1 MAGKH
6 RNLVHVGRLS
16 QRREIPHLHVLNH
29 ALSKWCHHRKLLCE
43 IEFAGISNSI
53 VSQRAF
59 SAKKISDE
67 SEITEEWKEVSGRR
81 TTSRSCYYRDSGLVQ
96 LPIMSTR
103 RPRGGGFKAL
113 IFGQGCSWNLHL
125 LPCGSEPEGRIR
137 ITIAAMPTRQEL
149 HTLVDTLPEG
159 ATFVQETL
167 RNHKSH
173 ELTIVERIRA
183 EADRLI
189 YKHEVRG
196 PGDKPDEREVTFDL
210 A

>member
-1 MAGKH
+1 
-6 RNLVHVGRLS
+6 
-16 QRREIPHLHVLNH
+16 
-29 ALSKWCHHRKLLCE
+29 
-43 IEFAGISNSI
+43 
-53 VSQRAF
+53 
-59 SAKKISDE
+59 
-67 SEITEEWKEVSGRR
+67 
-81 TTSRSCYYRDSGLVQ
+81 
-96 LPIMSTR
+96 
-103 RPRGGGFKAL
+103 
-113 IFGQGCSWNLHL
+113 
-125 LPCGSEPEGRIR
+125 
-137 ITIAAMPTRQEL
+137 MPTRQEL
-149 HTLVDTLPEG
+149 GTLVDTLPEG

>member
-1 MAGKH
+1 MC
-6 RNLVHVGRLS
+6 LS
-16 QRREIPHLHVLNH
+16 DVNDCDPARVLPG
-29 ALSKWCHHRKLLCE
+29 LRKCAQHPRTAP
-43 IEFAGISNSI
+43 IA
-53 VSQRAF
+53 
-59 SAKKISDE
+59 SA
-67 SEITEEWKEVSGRR
+67 
-81 TTSRSCYYRDSGLVQ
+81 
-96 LPIMSTR
+96 
-103 RPRGGGFKAL
+103 PRCFT
-113 IFGQGCSWNLHL
+113 FGCSWNLHL

-137 ITIAAMPTRQEL
+137 ITIAAVPTRQEL